1 MASPLRTLAELHGTT
16 LAAAGLSAIG
26 WLGLA
31 ALLYGSDQTGP
42 ICNVARATALGQTL
56 HPSLFVAWGLM
67 VLAMMGPLLGGPL
80 HHLWHRSLAR
90 HRLRNIVL
98 FLSTYITVW
107 CLVYAL
113 FTVVLVSIDGSSLN
127 TLPLL
132 ALTIPIAVAWQ
143 FSAQKRAALLR
154 CHLRPPLAGFGHR
167 AWLDPNWFAL
177 RRAYWCVLS
186 CWALMLVAFAAQSL
200 PLMLIATAIITCEQ
214 ILRAPVRPRR
224 IAWPDWIR
232 RTRRPMAQQPAP
244 SA

>member
-1 MASPLRTLAELHGTT
+1 VASPLRTLAELPGTS
-16 LAAAGLSAIG
+16 LAAAGLSAVG

-31 ALLYGSDQTGP
+31 AVPYGGEQTGP
-42 ICNVARATALGQTL
+42 ICSIAAATALGQVL
-56 HPSLFVAWGLM
+56 RPGLFVASGLM

-113 FTVVLVSIDGSSLN
+113 FTVVLVSIDGFSLN
-127 TLPLL
+127 TLQLL
-132 ALTIPIAVAWQ
+132 VLTTPIAVAWQ
-143 FSAQKRAALLR
+143 FSARKRAALLR
-154 CHLRPPLAGFGHR
+154 CHLRPPLSVFGRR
-167 AWLDPNWFAL
+167 AWLDPIWFAL
-177 RRAYWCVLS
+177 RRGAWCVLS

-200 PLMLIATAIITCEQ
+200 LLMLIATAIITVEQ
-214 ILRAPVRPRR
+214 VLRAPIRPPC

-244 SA
+244 LA